1 MCIMQM
7 FASLQCSMPHLPCKE
22 CLIYI
27 WVFLAELQKYF
38 PHQFCWS
45 EMPVGSLSSSSLFF
59 KCSLSRILQVYIY
72 PKTPFGYILAL
83 VCYYLITL
91 CVVSLWWYESLWH
104 LQILFFLIC
113 LILRLNSLT
122 LLTLPNCPFSYILF
136 LLCLMLFFTWRFGK
150 GPWIVT
156 MPQSECFIILIFFS
170 VISNY
175 ITFELNLTK
184 LCKVW
189 DEFTNIYRHYIIWIV
204 SSLVSI

>member
-1 MCIMQM
+1 
-7 FASLQCSMPHLPCKE
+7 
-22 CLIYI
+22 
-27 WVFLAELQKYF
+27 
-38 PHQFCWS
+38 
-45 EMPVGSLSSSSLFF
+45 
-59 KCSLSRILQVYIY
+59 
-72 PKTPFGYILAL
+72 
-83 VCYYLITL
+83 
-91 CVVSLWWYESLWH
+91 
-104 LQILFFLIC
+104 
-113 LILRLNSLT
+113 
-122 LLTLPNCPFSYILF
+122 